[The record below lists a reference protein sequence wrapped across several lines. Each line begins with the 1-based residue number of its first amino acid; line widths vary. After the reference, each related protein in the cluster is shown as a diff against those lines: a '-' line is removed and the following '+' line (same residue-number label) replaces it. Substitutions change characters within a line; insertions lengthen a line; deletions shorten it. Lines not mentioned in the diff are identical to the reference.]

1 MEDHVP
7 RHAQM
12 GAWVLINDRWYY
24 ALAWTGMSRFDGRK
38 KGVCADGLPCGNR
51 LYMFVIAVHRDGTR
65 QRSDV
70 IVVSSGE
77 VGVQVANRS

>member
-1 MEDHVP
+1 
-7 RHAQM
+7 
-12 GAWVLINDRWYY
+12 
-24 ALAWTGMSRFDGRK
+24 MSRFDGRK
-38 KGVCADGLPCGNR
+38 KGVCADGLSCGSR